1 MPPERAKAQRDE
13 PERRGKRAERAK
25 IAEVAVAQS
34 QPVTSASEAL
44 DRISM
49 PKDAVDRISEMMSV
63 GASLVISDQGLGPET
78 GLETDFVVLTR

>member
-1 MPPERAKAQRDE
+1 MRVGGDPALVVLELDV
-13 PERRGKRAERAK
+13 
-25 IAEVAVAQS
+25 IAEVAVADS
-34 QPVTSASEAL
+34 QPGATPTEAL

-49 PKDAVDRISEMMSV
+49 PKDAVDRISELMSV